1 MSALAIAVRELRGA
15 LNQPLAYLLV
25 GAFAAL
31 TAAYVFGL
39 HPFFVQGRATLRP
52 FFEFAPFVS
61 TLFAPALAMR
71 LIAEE
76 QRTGQLELL
85 RSWPLSTAA
94 LVGGKYL
101 GALGL
106 AALALIATL
115 PVPLTVAALGPLDW
129 GPVIGGYVGLFA
141 LIAAY
146 LALGLLASALTSS
159 QVVAYV
165 LGFGLCFAFYL
176 VGRAQPV
183 LPAPWS
189 GWAGAIGFEARF
201 ASAARGVLD
210 TRDLAVFLAV
220 AVVAIGLAIEAVD
233 ARRWR

>member
-1 MSALAIAVRELRGA
+1 MRALAIAAREVRGA
-15 LNQPLAYLLV
+15 FNQPLAYLLV

-39 HPFFVQGRATLRP
+39 HPFFVEGRATLRP

-61 TLFAPALAMR
+61 TLLAPAIAMR

-76 QRTGQLELL
+76 QRAGQLELL

-101 GALGL
+101 GALGVAL
-106 AALALIATL
+106 LALAATL
-115 PVPLTVAALGPLDW
+115 PIPLTVAALGPLDW
-129 GPVIGGYVGLFA
+129 GPVLGGYVGLFA

-146 LALGLLASALTSS
+146 LALGILASALTGS

-165 LGFGLCFAFYL
+165 AGFGACFGFYL
-176 VGRAQPV
+176 IARAQPV
-183 LPAPWS
+183 LPAPW
-189 GWAGAIGFEARF
+189 GEWVATIGFEARF

-210 TRDLAVFLAV
+210 TRDLTVFVGVAV
-220 AVVAIGLAIEAVD
+220 AAIGLAIEAVD

>member
-1 MSALAIAVRELRGA
+1 MRALAVAAREVRGA
-15 LNQPLAYLLV
+15 LNQPLAYLLI

-31 TAAYVFGL
+31 NAAYVFGL
-39 HPFFVQGRATLRP
+39 HPFFVEGRATLRP
-52 FFEFAPFVS
+52 FFEFAPFVA
-61 TLFAPALAMR
+61 TLLAPAIAMR

-94 LVGGKYL
+94 LIGGKYL
-101 GALGL
+101 GALTV
-106 AALALIATL
+106 AASTLIATL
-115 PVPLTVAALGPLDW
+115 PIPLTVAALGPLDW
-129 GPVIGGYVGLFA
+129 GAVLGGYLGLFA
-141 LIAAY
+141 LVAAY

-165 LGFGLCFAFYL
+165 VGFGLCFGFYL
-176 VGRAQPV
+176 IGRAQPV
-183 LPAPWS
+183 LPGPW
-189 GWAGAIGFEARF
+189 GEWAVVIGFEARF

-210 TRDLAVFLAV
+210 TRDLAVFAGVAV
-220 AVVAIGLAIEAVD
+220 AALGLAIEAVD